1 LSEDQ
6 DIRQLL
12 REGVEAARAGDKA
25 TARDRFE
32 QVTELDESNEQ
43 AWFRLAAVVESDDE
57 RRVCLENVLHINPEN
72 ERARQ
77 ILDRLDARRQ
87 EASAGEEIIPGV
99 PRRQFMLIAG
109 GGGLA
114 VVVLIVVILML
125 VISNGNRDA
134 ANQAATQAVLD
145 STTMAIAQTTD
156 AAATQAAQE
165 VIPTATRVSELPTEI
180 PATETA
186 TATPAEVGLPPP
198 PGDVRGRI
206 VAWGGRD
213 VLSNGALEPRLYQLQ
228 NSGEFSLISDDLG
241 RDVRFAGSPDRVVY
255 TRYFPS
261 TFDFGLEAV
270 NVNGTQVQFIQTLS
284 MAIKAEQPDACS
296 VANRVVFT
304 GVPQGAAID
313 LSFDTETARQVF
325 IIDLDVAA
333 ENTEGGSGIIQITND
348 DATYNYPTFSS
359 DCSRVAVVR
368 DDANSANAGA
378 DIYIIDVATRTL
390 SAVTTDLTT
399 FVETTPRWSPDG
411 TQVIFAAAS
420 ANDPA
425 NHDIVLVNADGSGV
439 PSVLART
446 PADDILPVI
455 SPDGQY
461 LAYSSNQE
469 NVYNIYISPLFDE
482 QVWQLT
488 NADDDVFVGGWMQDN

>member
-1 LSEDQ
+1 MSESQ

-25 TARDRFE
+25 AARDLFE

-43 AWFRLAAVVESDDE
+43 AWFRLAAVVESDEE
-57 RRVCLENVLHINPEN
+57 RRVCLENVLHINPDN

-77 ILDRLDARRQ
+77 ILDRLDARQ
-87 EASAGEEIIPGV
+87 KQASGSDDVIPGV
-99 PRRQFMLIAG
+99 SRSQFTLIAG
-109 GGGLA
+109 GGAL
-114 VVVLIVVILML
+114 VVIVLIAIVLIL
-125 VISNGNRDA
+125 VASNN
-134 ANQAATQAVLD
+134 NQQAGEQRATQAIIDMTGAAV
-145 STTMAIAQTTD
+145 AEVTD
-156 AAATQAAQE
+156 VAATQAAQE
-165 VIPTATRVSELPTEI
+165 VIATATRVSELPTEI

-186 TATPAEVGLPPP
+186 TATATEFRLPLP
-198 PGDVRGRI
+198 PGDVGGNI

-213 VLSNGALEPRLYQLQ
+213 VLSNDALEPRLYRLQ
-228 NSGEFSLISDDLG
+228 DGGQFSVIGSELG
-241 RDVRFAGSPDRVVY
+241 RDVRFAGNANRIVY

-270 NVNGTQVQFIQTLS
+270 NVNGTQTQFIQTIS
-284 MAIKAEQPDACS
+284 MAIGAEQPDACA

-304 GVPQGAAID
+304 GVPEEGPTN
-313 LSFDTETARQVF
+313 LSFDTEPARQVF
-325 IIDLDVAA
+325 IVDLDRAA
-333 ENTEGGSGIIQITND
+333 ENSEDVSAIIRITND
-348 DATYNYPTFSS
+348 EATYSYPAFSP
-359 DCSRVAVVR
+359 DCNRVVVVR

-378 DIYIIDVATRTL
+378 DIYVIDVATRTV

-399 FVETTPRWSPDG
+399 FIETTPRWSPDG
-411 TQVIFAAAS
+411 TQVIFAAAPET
-420 ANDPA
+420 DPE
-425 NHDIVLVNADGSGV
+425 NHDIVLRNADGSGI
-439 PSVLART
+439 PTLLART

-488 NADDDVFVGGWMQDN
+488 NDNDDVFVGGWMPEN